1 MSSSVFVALVVLSVI
16 AQNVALVGAFPI
28 HKRNSFKNFVE
39 FDARIVKGATK
50 VVSQSKSKLFL
61 DIFGLGPT
69 EVVIILGAAALLY
82 GPDRIKG
89 QLRESGVKGV
99 IVSAG
104 WRAEREERIKELS
117 QKAESVRKKRAL
129 QFLEEA
135 VTNENLEVIE
145 LVDQFNNLYSEK
157 S

>member
-82 GPDRIKG
+82 GPG
-89 QLRESGVKGV
+89 
-99 IVSAG
+99 
-104 WRAEREERIKELS
+104 
-117 QKAESVRKKRAL
+117 
-129 QFLEEA
+129 
-135 VTNENLEVIE
+135 
-145 LVDQFNNLYSEK
+145 
-157 S
+157 

>member
-1 MSSSVFVALVVLSVI
+1 MDQVDLADSIIGDNWRLIQF
-16 AQNVALVGAFPI
+16 AFAY
-28 HKRNSFKNFVE
+28 
-39 FDARIVKGATK
+39 DA
-50 VVSQSKSKLFL
+50 
-61 DIFGLGPT
+61 
-69 EVVIILGAAALLY
+69 
-82 GPDRIKG
+82 DRIKG

>member
-104 WRAEREERIKELS
+104 WRAERKERIKELS

>member
-39 FDARIVKGATK
+39 FDAGIKGATK

-104 WRAEREERIKELS
+104 WRAERKERIKELS

>member
-1 MSSSVFVALVVLSVI
+1 MQHNQCI
-16 AQNVALVGAFPI
+16 
-28 HKRNSFKNFVE
+28 
-39 FDARIVKGATK
+39 
-50 VVSQSKSKLFL
+50 

-69 EVVIILGAAALLY
+69 EVVIILGAAAFLY
-82 GPDRIKG
+82 GPGWECSMQDGNWRWFYSHDVDRIKG

-104 WRAEREERIKELS
+104 WRAERDERIKELS
-117 QKAESVRKKRAL
+117 QKAEFARKKRAL

-135 VTNENLEVIE
+135 VNNENLEVIE
-145 LVDQFNNLYSEK
+145 LVDQFNNLSAEK